1 MQKSNN
7 TDFFCF
13 LGEDDDDTRSEVSA
27 DEESLPSTFSLGSLA
42 WARVGSTVYWPCV
55 ITIDPET
62 KDKGDRYTKVL
73 KRRRN
78 GGDTFTR
85 QYHLQF
91 FGVKVQRAWVVS
103 SNMLK
108 FEGKPKN
115 PKVALTPNSVL
126 DKMLL

>member
-1 MQKSNN
+1 MMTIPDQRSVLMRNHYHPHFHWEVWLGLVLEVQ
-7 TDFFCF
+7 FF
-13 LGEDDDDTRSEVSA
+13 
-27 DEESLPSTFSLGSLA
+27 
-42 WARVGSTVYWPCV
+42 WPCV

-62 KDKGDRYTKVL
+62 KNKGDRYTKVL